1 MFVMGVCTCAHT
13 RACDNTGS
21 GKCDAAQNLNRCTFT
36 LVAVMHVYQCMY
48 VCMHEYAYMY
58 TYTCTDAARRP

>member
-21 GKCDAAQNLNRCTFT
+21 GKCDAAQNLNRCTST

-48 VCMHEYAYMY
+48 VCMHA
-58 TYTCTDAARRP
+58 